1 MSDVANGTPN
11 RYGSMRHKT
20 ALLSDDAFIP
30 PSCDIGWLTV
40 WFLPLLWPLAGLH
53 GACACCLP
61 GGNCFLR
68 AQVSIMRITS
78 KASPLSFCCMRIA
91 TDPPVGAIPPW
102 LPTLP
107 ANVAITLNRDGPGGG
122 EWFYRPRAAENG
134 CTSRWRNTASI
145 NRCCAQKRHQGGVPL
160 SLSGAGKLILYFHG
174 GGMCLCTHQTH
185 RAIAMEL
192 VDRTG
197 ATLLAIDYRRAPE
210 HPHPAAVSDCLEV
223 YKWLLDQGAKVAH
236 GDEADLHEPQQIIFA
251 GDSAGGGL
259 VLATT
264 GAALAAGLPPPAGG
278 IMLSPWLDLTD
289 FSSPSMTSNAA
300 HDYLRVDIAQ
310 MFADAFVGLSSAG
323 GATRHSVSPCNSV
336 DLATQGRAMP
346 PLHIEVGANEILRDQ
361 IVQWA
366 TKASAA
372 GVDVSLYEAPDMVHV
387 FMLFADFVADDA
399 EPRMAFA
406 RCAEFCEKIYSN
418 GTP

>member
-1 MSDVANGTPN
+1 
-11 RYGSMRHKT
+11 
-20 ALLSDDAFIP
+20 
-30 PSCDIGWLTV
+30 
-40 WFLPLLWPLAGLH
+40 
-53 GACACCLP
+53 
-61 GGNCFLR
+61 
-68 AQVSIMRITS
+68 
-78 KASPLSFCCMRIA
+78 
-91 TDPPVGAIPPW
+91 
-102 LPTLP
+102 
-107 ANVAITLNRDGPGGG
+107 
-122 EWFYRPRAAENG
+122 
-134 CTSRWRNTASI
+134 
-145 NRCCAQKRHQGGVPL
+145 
-160 SLSGAGKLILYFHG
+160 
-174 GGMCLCTHQTH
+174 
-185 RAIAMEL
+185 
-192 VDRTG
+192 
-197 ATLLAIDYRRAPE
+197 
-210 HPHPAAVSDCLEV
+210 
-223 YKWLLDQGAKVAH
+223 
-236 GDEADLHEPQQIIFA
+236 
-251 GDSAGGGL
+251 
-259 VLATT
+259 
-264 GAALAAGLPPPAGG
+264 
-278 IMLSPWLDLTD
+278 MLSPWLDLTD